1 MPLNPTN
8 STTLDHHP
16 HARPRFN
23 VVIVYEDFVTGTRA
37 MTVYDSLARSLA
49 NHYELAN
56 SAWKFEILRQAS
68 LKKIAVFDAMEADL
82 VLISVHAGSEL
93 PEEVRAWI
101 HLWLAQGNQANCAL
115 GLLLAETDEMIGR
128 VAPAHSYLQ
137 EVANQHKLDF
147 FSQAGDVPGL
157 PLAPRLAAERDGD
170 RIPRVTSAIGH
181 VLNQT
186 QCATRGEM
194 RD

>member
-1 MPLNPTN
+1 MPLNSTN
-8 STTLDHHP
+8 STSVDHQP
-16 HARPRFN
+16 HAKPRFN

-49 NHYELAN
+49 NHYEFTN

-68 LKKIAVFDAMEADL
+68 LKKIAVFDAIEADL
-82 VLISVHAGSEL
+82 VLISAHAGSEL

-101 HLWLAQGNQANCAL
+101 HLWLAQEFQANCAL

-128 VAPAHSYLQ
+128 LAPAHSYLQ
-137 EVANQHKLDF
+137 EVATQHKLDF
-147 FSQAGDVPGL
+147 FSQAVDVPGL

-170 RIPRVTSAIGH
+170 RIPRVSLAIGN

-186 QCATRGEM
+186 QCVTRGEM

>member
-1 MPLNPTN
+1 MPLNPAN
-8 STTLDHHP
+8 STTVDHHQ
-16 HARPRFN
+16 HAKPRFN

-49 NHYELAN
+49 NHYEFTN

-82 VLISVHAGSEL
+82 VLISVHADSEL

-101 HLWLAQGNQANCAL
+101 HLWLAQANQANCAL
-115 GLLLAETDEMIGR
+115 GLLLAESNEMIGR

-147 FSQAGDVPGL
+147 FSQAVDVPGL
-157 PLAPRLAAERDGD
+157 PLAPRLAAERDGH
-170 RIPRVTSAIGH
+170 RIPRVTSAIDNI
-181 VLNQT
+181 LNQT
-186 QCATRGEM
+186 QCITREDM